1 MTKILDGKATS
12 LAIEAELTEAVNA
25 RLAAGRKRPHL
36 AAVLV
41 GDNPAS
47 RAYVGHKVKACA
59 RVGFESALVEKPA
72 DISQDDLLAVV
83 EELNHNPDVD
93 GFIVQLPLPDHID
106 DQAVLEAVNPAKDV
120 DGFHPVNAGKMSLDL
135 PCFLPATPMGI
146 MSLLDRAGIDTQ
158 GHAFWGAVPS
168 LVRPWRSCCAATA
181 LRGVTVTVCHSRT
194 QHLAE
199 HTQRADIL
207 VAAVGRAHFVT
218 ADMVKEGAV
227 VIDVGINRIPD
238 ATKNDLTTGDVDFDQ
253 VAPKCSDTPVPGGVG
268 PMTIASLMQTL
279 GLRQQRHRLGRPATN
294 AGCSVRLNWPHGAAS
309 PHGPTPWWDVWWWK
323 TTDCWEKAGT

>member
-12 LAIEAELTEAVNA
+12 LAIEAELTKAVNA

-59 RVGFESALVEKPA
+59 RVGFDSTLVEKPA

-158 GHAFWGAVPS
+158 GKHAVILGRSSIVGTPMALLLRRNGAPGN
-168 LVRPWRSCCAATA
+168 C
-181 LRGVTVTVCHSRT
+181 TVTVCHSRT
-194 QHLAE
+194 QDLAE
-199 HTQRADIL
+199 HTRRADIL
-207 VAAVGRAHFVT
+207 VAAIGRAHFVT

-238 ATKNDLTTGDVDFDQ
+238 ATKKSGSRLTGDVDFDQ
-253 VAPKCSDTPVPGGVG
+253 VAPKCSWITPVPGGVG
-268 PMTIASLMQTL
+268 PMTIASLMQNTL
-279 GLRQQRHRLGRPATN
+279 QACANKDT
-294 AGCSVRLNWPHGAAS
+294 
-309 PHGPTPWWDVWWWK
+309 
-323 TTDCWEKAGT
+323 

>member
-1 MTKILDGKATS
+1 MHNLLDGKATS
-12 LAIEAELTEAVNA
+12 LAIEAELTEAVQDRIA
-25 RLAAGRKRPHL
+25 KGQKRPHL

-59 RVGFESALVEKPA
+59 RVGFESTLVEKPV
-72 DISQDDLLAVV
+72 DISQDALLEVV
-83 EELNHNPDVD
+83 HNLNNDPEID

-106 DQAVLEAVNPAKDV
+106 DQAVLEAVLPSKDV

-158 GHAFWGAVPS
+158 GKHAVILGRSSIVGTPMALLLRRNGAPGN
-168 LVRPWRSCCAATA
+168 C
-181 LRGVTVTVCHSRT
+181 TVTVCHSRT
-194 QHLAE
+194 QNLAE
-199 HTQRADIL
+199 HTRRADIL
-207 VAAVGRAHFVT
+207 VAAIGRAHFVT

-238 ATKNDLTTGDVDFDQ
+238 ASKKSGSRLTGDVDFEA
-253 VAPKCSDTPVPGGVG
+253 VAAKASWITPVPGGVG
-268 PMTIASLMQTL
+268 PMTIASLMQNTL
-279 GLRQQRHRLGRPATN
+279 QACANRT
-294 AGCSVRLNWPHGAAS
+294 S
-309 PHGPTPWWDVWWWK
+309 
-323 TTDCWEKAGT
+323 

>member
-59 RVGFESALVEKPA
+59 RVGFESTLVERPA

-106 DQAVLEAVNPAKDV
+106 DQAVLESVNPAKDV

-158 GHAFWGAVPS
+158 GKHAVILGRSSIVGTPMALLLRRNGAPGN
-168 LVRPWRSCCAATA
+168 C
-181 LRGVTVTVCHSRT
+181 TVTICHSRT
-194 QHLAE
+194 QNLAE
-199 HTQRADIL
+199 HTRRADIL
-207 VAAVGRAHFVT
+207 VAAIGRAHFVT
-218 ADMVKEGAV
+218 EDMVKDGAV

-238 ATKNDLTTGDVDFDQ
+238 ASKKSGSRLTGDVDFDN
-253 VAPKCSDTPVPGGVG
+253 VAPKCSWITPVPGGVG
-268 PMTIASLMQTL
+268 PMTIASLMQNTL
-279 GLRQQRHRLGRPATN
+279 QA
-294 AGCSVRLNWPHGAAS
+294 CSNKDA
-309 PHGPTPWWDVWWWK
+309 
-323 TTDCWEKAGT
+323 

>member
-12 LAIEAELTEAVNA
+12 LAIEAELTEEVNA

-59 RVGFESALVEKPA
+59 RVGFESTLVEKPA

-158 GHAFWGAVPS
+158 GKHAVILG
-168 LVRPWRSCCAATA
+168 RSSIVGTPMA
-181 LRGVTVTVCHSRT
+181 LLLRRNGSPGNCTVTVCHSRT
-194 QHLAE
+194 QDLAE

-207 VAAVGRAHFVT
+207 VAAIGRAHFVT
-218 ADMVKEGAV
+218 ADMVKESAV

-238 ATKNDLTTGDVDFDQ
+238 ATKKSGSRLTGDVDFDQ
-253 VAPKCSDTPVPGGVG
+253 VAPKCSWITPVPGGVG
-268 PMTIASLMQTL
+268 PMTIASLMQNTL
-279 GLRQQRHRLGRPATN
+279 QACANKDT
-294 AGCSVRLNWPHGAAS
+294 
-309 PHGPTPWWDVWWWK
+309 
-323 TTDCWEKAGT
+323 